1 MRNELLRDRLVVGI
15 RDSALSS
22 TLQLDSDLTL
32 EKAKTTIRQ
41 SEAMRESQRV
51 LQESGS
57 SGDDPIN
64 VDGIHAKS
72 RRGGQHVPP
81 RKDHSKKSSQR
92 SGVQGKKHCF
102 RCGRDAHPRD
112 KCPAKDA
119 SCYKCGKTGHFSTVC
134 HSKQEPASS

>member
-1 MRNELLRDRLVVGI
+1 M
-15 RDSALSS
+15 LSS
-22 TLQLDSDLTL
+22 KLQLDSDLTQ
-32 EKAKTTIRQ
+32 EKAMMTIRQ
-41 SEAMRESQRV
+41 SEAMHESQRV
-51 LQESGS
+51 LRESGS
-57 SGDDPIN
+57 NRDDPIT
-64 VDGIHAKS
+64 IHAKS
-72 RRGGQHVPP
+72 RRGGQHILL
-81 RKDHSKKSSQR
+81 RKDHSRKSSQR